1 LRGALVAETEGRI
14 VGAAAA
20 EQRDEVDGP
29 EFRVDLSQDLAARE
43 KLVAFQ
49 RAVQCMLRVPPGLW
63 RLAADDTVVCRC
75 ENVAVSALR
84 DAFAAGHL
92 TPNTIKR
99 VTRAGMGWCGGR
111 TCLHAVAALA
121 DLHGAPGAALMT
133 PRPLARPVTLAALAN
148 QGASSP

>member
-1 LRGALVAETEGRI
+1 MDKLQAELDALVAQGRHGK
-14 VGAAAA
+14 VKHYCRLGRLTGEAAAKSLPR
-20 EQRDEVDGP
+20 ERGK
-29 EFRVDLSQDLAARE
+29 AR
-43 KLVAFQ
+43 
-49 RAVQCMLRVPPGLW
+49 RIW